1 MRRIERLWWW
11 ERACRI
17 LGILMDATEPLAAR
31 RRWCLPS
38 LECSEATNGG
48 LPEISVL
55 GTSCSG
61 WIICNIFAILRV
73 GLLGNIKAGDV

>member
-1 MRRIERLWWW
+1 
-11 ERACRI
+11 
-17 LGILMDATEPLAAR
+17 
-31 RRWCLPS
+31 LPS